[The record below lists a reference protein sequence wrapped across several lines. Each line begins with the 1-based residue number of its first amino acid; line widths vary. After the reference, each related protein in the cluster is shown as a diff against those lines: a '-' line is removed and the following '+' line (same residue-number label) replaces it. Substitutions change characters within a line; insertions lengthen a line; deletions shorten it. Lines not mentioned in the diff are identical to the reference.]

1 MKPKFNY
8 IVLLSLFSLPAFLIF
23 VDESFQGSI
32 GLSFAYLLYLGYV
45 KVPMDELF
53 HKRVQQSASLTLLVV
68 LFTMTGYLISLMFVK
83 APTDLIFGGF
93 WVAFTWIHVVF
104 NLLLSIFLILDAR
117 ATQP

>member
-8 IVLLSLFSLPAFLIF
+8 IILLSLLSLPAFLIF

-32 GLSFAYLLYLGYV
+32 GLSFGYLLYLGYV

-68 LFTMTGYLISLMFVK
+68 LLTMTGYLISLLFLE
-83 APTDLIFGGF
+83 ATTEFFFGGF
-93 WVAFTWIHVVF
+93 WVIFTLIHVFF
-104 NLLLSIFLILDAR
+104 NLLLSIFLFMDAR
-117 ATQP
+117 TN